1 MVSLLHIFLK
11 EVAMGFRLSPL
22 ARRTVLMTALALG
35 LCSQAAFA
43 LTVTDVAGR
52 KVEIPDKVEHV
63 LLGEG
68 RMLYSV
74 AMLEGAEPFK
84 RIVGWQGELKT
95 VDPQG
100 YAAYQA
106 KFPQIE
112 QLPRIGTTSEASVS
126 PEKVLALHPDIA
138 IFGVAGH
145 GPGVKNEIVE
155 QLHQAGVPVVFIDFR
170 QHPLQN
176 TVPSLRL
183 LGQALHRER
192 QAEDYIDFYQQHL
205 KRVQAVVSQIP
216 QSERPSVFIEMLAG
230 YGKGGIACCHT
241 AGNGNMGEFIQAAG
255 GNNIAAPLLPGP
267 IGEINLEKLIS
278 ADPRFYLL
286 SGTRGSQSTQ
296 PGLKAGAGVSAAAA
310 RASLQPL
317 IARQGISTLT
327 AVREGRVHGLW
338 HNFYNSPYNIL
349 AIEAMAKWFYPERF
363 KDLDPNQ
370 TLAELQ
376 QRFLPVSIDGA
387 YWVDLQA
394 AP

>member
-1 MVSLLHIFLK
+1 MHSRRPASKRCVAAAGALLFSLISNA
-11 EVAMGFRLSPL
+11 AM
-22 ARRTVLMTALALG
+22 
-35 LCSQAAFA
+35 A

-52 KVEIPDKVEHV
+52 KVDIPDKVEHV

-74 AMLEGAEPFK
+74 AMLEGDQPFK

-95 VDPQG
+95 VDAQG

-106 KFPQIE
+106 KFPQID

-126 PEKVLALHPDIA
+126 PEKVLALHPDVA
-138 IFGVAGH
+138 IFGIAGH
-145 GPGVKNEIVE
+145 GPGIKNELVE

-183 LGQALHRER
+183 IGQALHREK
-192 QAEDYIDFYQQHL
+192 QAEEYIAFYQQHL
-205 KRVQAVVSQIP
+205 KRVEDVVSKIP
-216 QSERPSVFIEMLAG
+216 ESQRPSVFIEMLAG
-230 YGKGGIACCHT
+230 YGKGGVACCHT
-241 AGNGNMGEFIQAAG
+241 AGNGNMGDFIKAAG
-255 GNNIAAPLLPGP
+255 GNNMAAKLLPGP
-267 IGEINLEKLIS
+267 IGDINLEKLIA
-278 ADPRFYLL
+278 ADPRFYLV
-286 SGTRGSQSTQ
+286 SGTRDSTSTQ
-296 PGLKAGAGVSAAAA
+296 PGLKAGAGVSDDTA

-317 IARQGISTLT
+317 IAREGISSLS
-327 AVREGRVHGLW
+327 AVREGRVHGIW

-349 AIEAMAKWFYPERF
+349 AIEAMAKWFYPEQF
-363 KDLDPNQ
+363 KDLDPNK

-376 QRFLPVSIDGA
+376 QRFLPVDIGGA
-387 YWVDLQA
+387 YWVDLKK